1 MPTFQDSQGVRWSV
15 SRRWWPFRFGLLR
28 GPTMTGDGMYGLVQL
43 VIAVPFLL
51 VWPGWLLTRL
61 FGAPWTIVVG
71 RAGRQV
77 HAERVGGWA
86 ASGRRI
92 TEIVASVQGGGG
104 VSLPG
109 PVGDA
114 G

>member
-1 MPTFQDSQGVRWSV
+1 MPTFHDSHGVQWAV

-28 GPTMTGDGMYGLVQL
+28 GPTMSGDGMYGLVQL
-43 VIAVPFLL
+43 VIALPFLL
-51 VWPGWLLTRL
+51 VWPVWLVTRL
-61 FGAPWTIVVG
+61 CGAPWTIVVV

-77 HAERVGGWA
+77 HAERVAGWA

-92 TEIVASVQGGGG
+92 TEIVASVQADGG

-109 PVGDA
+109 PVA
-114 G
+114 GAG